1 MISKYLAAKFLGP
14 LTEKLSYNINIINEK
29 GIIVASSDKNR
40 IDTFHEAAYLLIKD
54 KQDIAKIYSKDQ
66 SLLGVKPGV
75 NLPIHYN
82 KDVIGVVGVTGDPDE
97 VLAVAY
103 AIKTSLETMIEYEY
117 YKDSIF
123 LRQSKKNTFIN
134 LLLYE
139 KADETKTLM
148 DMAKRL
154 SYSSSL
160 YRAPIIIAAKGGIT
174 SEDFLILMKKSKRHS
189 SQDISSITIDRNI
202 LVFKTIKVRNSDM
215 FGDYRRQV
223 EAYIEELITILKAA
237 CASVS
242 CMSYVGNFEKNL
254 EQYHRTYEQANWCLE
269 NVPCPDGGV
278 AFFMDH
284 VETYLLSRIPSI
296 ELVNIFACSQKLLVK
311 SDKDSNLLSTIKVVY
326 DSGMNL
332 QKAAAVLGVHRNTIY
347 QRVKRLEDM
356 LGLNPIENEAAI
368 KFLYYLTRSN
378 PADGK

>member
-1 MISKYLAAKFLGP
+1 
-14 LTEKLSYNINIINEK
+14 
-29 GIIVASSDKNR
+29 
-40 IDTFHEAAYLLIKD
+40 
-54 KQDIAKIYSKDQ
+54 
-66 SLLGVKPGV
+66 
-75 NLPIHYN
+75 
-82 KDVIGVVGVTGDPDE
+82 
-97 VLAVAY
+97 
-103 AIKTSLETMIEYEY
+103 
-117 YKDSIF
+117 
-123 LRQSKKNTFIN
+123 
-134 LLLYE
+134 
-139 KADETKTLM
+139 
-148 DMAKRL
+148 
-154 SYSSSL
+154 
-160 YRAPIIIAAKGGIT
+160 
-174 SEDFLILMKKSKRHS
+174 
-189 SQDISSITIDRNI
+189 
-202 LVFKTIKVRNSDM
+202 M

-223 EAYIEELITILKAA
+223 EAYIEELITILKTA

-378 PADGK
+378 SADGK